1 MKVGRIIGTAV
12 LGLLL
17 FLFVGI
23 DLVLFGVVALDSIVL
38 TLFPFLGWLWGRRW
52 ALLFRSATPQRLES
66 ATACLSASI
75 IDRSSATP
83 VPAISNAVP

>member
-38 TLFPFLGWLWGRRW
+38 TLFPFLGLVVGA
-52 ALLFRSATPQRLES
+52 ALGVAVSKRHASAT
-66 ATACLSASI
+66 
-75 IDRSSATP
+75 
-83 VPAISNAVP
+83 